1 MCEKKKEKY
10 RTQPTKRFLGIGFLV
25 TVTQTILSMAMHGFV
40 PNQFNTI
47 EGEEKTS
54 NFLPN
59 RTLQR
64 NVLPQEMVANINY
77 ECWDFVWFCYKCRTF
92 NTVTAKEMTGIY
104 APYETLQRQNDKLS
118 FRFDHTTH
126 AMCIGNSWYVFP
138 E

>member
-1 MCEKKKEKY
+1 MCDVNNKILADRIVYVSRKPQESGWSFTHIKYTALIYVWKTKEKY
-10 RTQPTKRFLGIGFLV
+10 RKQPAKRFLGIGFLV

-47 EGEEKTS
+47 EREEKTS

-77 ECWDFVWFCYKCRTF
+77 EC
-92 NTVTAKEMTGIY
+92 
-104 APYETLQRQNDKLS
+104 
-118 FRFDHTTH
+118 
-126 AMCIGNSWYVFP
+126 
-138 E
+138 